1 MNKSKNI
8 IKDYYNLIESDKNK
22 LIPYYFIYF
31 LNIIIELIIP
41 IYIAKITESLTN
53 SLIIVALASIINYSI
68 LKILNNLLGYADK
81 YIYQRFFRDNYITI
95 YKKIVKKIYN
105 FDEEHKKKI
114 STGKI
119 INSLTSDIVNI
130 GEMADNFL
138 KATLNILKS
147 IVVIIY
153 FFRINIFLALII
165 IGVDVIYIIR
175 SNCLN
180 NKSVKYLKE
189 QKKENDQL
197 IGLINQTLLGLKDIQ
212 TLNITNTMDD
222 KYNYI
227 YKDWKKAYDNR
238 KKYERY
244 RQNILKCFLIIIKSI
259 VYFTCVYLMINNKIT
274 IGIILIIISYFDSL
288 FSASENIMDASQSIK
303 DQNISVN
310 RIKEILEY
318 NTIKE
323 KNLKEIKNIKGII
336 EFKNIDFSYSNEKLL
351 QNLNFIIR
359 PNRIT
364 AITGTNGTG
373 KTTIVDLILRLHSP
387 TKGEILLD
395 NINVKE
401 IDKNSY
407 LKEISVLNQESYLFN
422 LSIRENFNLVEND
435 IKKQEEMCKL
445 TGIDKFIKT
454 LPKGY
459 DTIIDEN
466 SHNISGGQKRLLS
479 LTRTLLKDAKILIF
493 DEATSSLDT
502 DKIQNI
508 INFFNELK
516 KNHTVIVITHKK
528 EIENIADEV
537 ITIDDGKVK
546 IKIPRIIYIRKCSVT
561 IDVKQRHIYIMLV

>member
-8 IKDYYNLIESDKNK
+8 IKNYYNLIESDKDK

-31 LNIIIELIIP
+31 INIIIELTIP
-41 IYIAKITESLTN
+41 TYVAKITESLTN
-53 SLIIVALASIINYSI
+53 SLIIVAIASIINYSI

-95 YKKIVKKIYN
+95 YQKIVKKIYN
-105 FDEEHKKKI
+105 FDEEYKKKI

-119 INSLTSDIVNI
+119 INSLTSDIINT
-130 GEMADNFL
+130 GEMADNIL
-138 KATLNILKS
+138 KVILNILKS
-147 IVVIIY
+147 IVVIFY
-153 FFRINIFLALII
+153 FFRINIFFALII
-165 IGVDVIYIIR
+165 IGVDLIYIIR
-175 SNCLN
+175 SNYLN
-180 NKSVKYLKE
+180 NKSIKYSKE
-189 QKKENDQL
+189 QRKENDKL
-197 IGLINQTLLGLKDIQ
+197 IGLVNQTLLGLKDIQ

-227 YKDWKKAYDNR
+227 YKDWKNAYDNR

-259 VYFTCVYLMINNKIT
+259 VYFTCVYFMINNKIT
-274 IGIILIIISYFDSL
+274 IGIMLIIISYFDSL

-323 KNLKEIKNIKGII
+323 KNLKEIKNVKGMI
-336 EFKNIDFSYSNEKLL
+336 EFKNVDFSYSNEKLL
-351 QNLNFIIR
+351 ENLNFAIR

-502 DKIQNI
+502 DKIQNV
-508 INFFNELK
+508 INVLNELK
-516 KNHTVIVITHKK
+516 KNHTVIVITHKE

-537 ITIDDGKVK
+537 ITINDGKVK
-546 IKIPRIIYIRKCSVT
+546 IKTPRVSDIM
-561 IDVKQRHIYIMLV
+561 VKNY

>member
-8 IKDYYNLIESDKNK
+8 IKNYYNLIESDKNK

-41 IYIAKITESLTN
+41 TYVAKITESLTN

-95 YKKIVKKIYN
+95 YKKIVKKIYH
-105 FDEEHKKKI
+105 FDEEYKKKI

-119 INSLTSDIVNI
+119 INSLTSDIINI
-130 GEMADNFL
+130 GEMADNIL
-138 KATLNILKS
+138 KVILNILKS
-147 IVVIIY
+147 IVVIFY

-175 SNCLN
+175 SNYLN
-180 NKSVKYLKE
+180 NKSIKYSKE
-189 QKKENDQL
+189 QRKENDKL

-227 YKDWKKAYDNR
+227 YEDWKNAYDNK
-238 KKYERY
+238 KKYDRY

-351 QNLNFIIR
+351 QNLNFVIR

-395 NINVKE
+395 NIDVKE

-508 INFFNELK
+508 INVFNELK
-516 KNHTVIVITHKK
+516 KNHTVIVITHKE

-537 ITIDDGKVK
+537 ITINDGKVK
-546 IKIPRIIYIRKCSVT
+546 IKTPRVSDIT
-561 IDVKQRHIYIMLV
+561 VKNY

>member
-502 DKIQNI
+502 DKIQNV
-508 INFFNELK
+508 INVLNELK
-516 KNHTVIVITHKK
+516 KNHTVIVITHKE

-537 ITIDDGKVK
+537 ITINDGKVK
-546 IKIPRIIYIRKCSVT
+546 IKTPRVSDIM
-561 IDVKQRHIYIMLV
+561 VKNYW

>member
-175 SNCLN
+175 SNYLN
-180 NKSVKYLKE
+180 NKSIKYSKE
-189 QKKENDQL
+189 QRKENDKL

-244 RQNILKCFLIIIKSI
+244 RQNILKCYLIIIKSI

-387 TKGEILLD
+387 TKGEILID

-502 DKIQNI
+502 DKIQNV
-508 INFFNELK
+508 INVLNELK

-546 IKIPRIIYIRKCSVT
+546 IKTPRINYIRKKLL
-561 IDVKQRHIYIMLV
+561 IN

>member
-119 INSLTSDIVNI
+119 INSLTSDIINT
-130 GEMADNFL
+130 GEMADNIL
-138 KATLNILKS
+138 KVILNILKS
-147 IVVIIY
+147 IVVIFY
-153 FFRINIFLALII
+153 FFRINIFFALII
-165 IGVDVIYIIR
+165 IGVDLIYIIR
-175 SNCLN
+175 SNYLN
-180 NKSVKYLKE
+180 NKSIKYSKE
-189 QKKENDQL
+189 QRKENDKL
-197 IGLINQTLLGLKDIQ
+197 IGLVNQTLLGLKDIQ

-227 YKDWKKAYDNR
+227 YKDWKNAYDNR

-259 VYFTCVYLMINNKIT
+259 VYFTCVYFMINNKIT
-274 IGIILIIISYFDSL
+274 IGIMLIIISYFDSL

-323 KNLKEIKNIKGII
+323 KNLKEIKNVKGMI
-336 EFKNIDFSYSNEKLL
+336 EFKNVDFSYSNEKLL
-351 QNLNFIIR
+351 ENLNFAIR

-387 TKGEILLD
+387 TKGKILLD

-502 DKIQNI
+502 DKIQNV
-508 INFFNELK
+508 INVLNELK
-516 KNHTVIVITHKK
+516 KNHTVIVITHKE

-537 ITIDDGKVK
+537 ITINDGKVK
-546 IKIPRIIYIRKCSVT
+546 IKTPRVSDIT
-561 IDVKQRHIYIMLV
+561 VKNY

>member
-8 IKDYYNLIESDKNK
+8 IKNYYNLIESDKDK

-53 SLIIVALASIINYSI
+53 SLIIVAIASIINYSI

-95 YKKIVKKIYN
+95 YQKIVKKIYN
-105 FDEEHKKKI
+105 FDEEYKKKI

-119 INSLTSDIVNI
+119 INSLTSDIINT
-130 GEMADNFL
+130 GEMADNIL
-138 KATLNILKS
+138 KVILNILKS
-147 IVVIIY
+147 IIVIFY

-165 IGVDVIYIIR
+165 IGVDLIYIIR
-175 SNCLN
+175 SNYLN
-180 NKSVKYLKE
+180 NKSIKYSKE
-189 QKKENDQL
+189 QRKENDKL
-197 IGLINQTLLGLKDIQ
+197 IGLVNQTLLGLKDIQ
-212 TLNITNTMDD
+212 TLNIINTMDD

-227 YKDWKKAYDNR
+227 YKDWKNAYDNR

-259 VYFTCVYLMINNKIT
+259 VYFTCVYFMINNKIT
-274 IGIILIIISYFDSL
+274 IGIMLIIISYFDSL

-323 KNLKEIKNIKGII
+323 KNLKEIKNVKGMI
-336 EFKNIDFSYSNEKLL
+336 EFKNVDFSYSNEKLL
-351 QNLNFIIR
+351 ENLNFAIR

-364 AITGTNGTG
+364 VITGTNGTG

-387 TKGEILLD
+387 TKGEIFLD

-502 DKIQNI
+502 DKIQNV
-508 INFFNELK
+508 INVLNELK
-516 KNHTVIVITHKK
+516 KNHTVIVITHKE

-537 ITIDDGKVK
+537 ITINDGKVK
-546 IKIPRIIYIRKCSVT
+546 IKTPRVSDIM
-561 IDVKQRHIYIMLV
+561 VKNY

>member
-68 LKILNNLLGYADK
+68 LKILNNLLGYSDK

-153 FFRINIFLALII
+153 FFRINIFFALII
-165 IGVDVIYIIR
+165 IGVDLIYIIR
-175 SNCLN
+175 SNYLN
-180 NKSVKYLKE
+180 NKSIKYSKE
-189 QKKENDQL
+189 QRKENDKL
-197 IGLINQTLLGLKDIQ
+197 IGLVNQTLLGLKDIQ

-502 DKIQNI
+502 DKIQNV
-508 INFFNELK
+508 INVLNELK
-516 KNHTVIVITHKK
+516 KNHTVIVITHKE

-537 ITIDDGKVK
+537 ITINDGKVK
-546 IKIPRIIYIRKCSVT
+546 IKTPRVSDIM
-561 IDVKQRHIYIMLV
+561 VKNY

>member
-1 MNKSKNI
+1 MNTNKN
-8 IKDYYNLIESDKNK
+8 L
-22 LIPYYFIYF
+22 
-31 LNIIIELIIP
+31 
-41 IYIAKITESLTN
+41 
-53 SLIIVALASIINYSI
+53 
-68 LKILNNLLGYADK
+68 
-81 YIYQRFFRDNYITI
+81 
-95 YKKIVKKIYN
+95 
-105 FDEEHKKKI
+105 
-114 STGKI
+114 
-119 INSLTSDIVNI
+119 
-130 GEMADNFL
+130 
-138 KATLNILKS
+138 
-147 IVVIIY
+147 
-153 FFRINIFLALII
+153 
-165 IGVDVIYIIR
+165 IYIIR
-175 SNCLN
+175 SNYLN
-180 NKSVKYLKE
+180 NKSIKYSKE
-189 QKKENDQL
+189 QRKENDKL
-197 IGLINQTLLGLKDIQ
+197 IGLVNQTLLGLKDIQ

-227 YKDWKKAYDNR
+227 YKDWKNAYDNR

-259 VYFTCVYLMINNKIT
+259 VYFTCVYFMINNKIT
-274 IGIILIIISYFDSL
+274 IGIMLIIISYFDSL

-323 KNLKEIKNIKGII
+323 KNLKEIKNVKGMI
-336 EFKNIDFSYSNEKLL
+336 EFKNVDFSYSNEKLL
-351 QNLNFIIR
+351 ENLNFAIR

-387 TKGEILLD
+387 TKGKILLD

-502 DKIQNI
+502 DKIQNV
-508 INFFNELK
+508 INVLNELK
-516 KNHTVIVITHKK
+516 KNHTVIVITHKE

-537 ITIDDGKVK
+537 ITINDGKVK
-546 IKIPRIIYIRKCSVT
+546 IKTPRVSDIM
-561 IDVKQRHIYIMLV
+561 VKNY

>member
-274 IGIILIIISYFDSL
+274 IGIMLIIISYFDSL

-323 KNLKEIKNIKGII
+323 KNLKEIKNIKVII

-351 QNLNFIIR
+351 QNLNFVIR

-395 NINVKE
+395 NIDVKE

-422 LSIRENFNLVEND
+422 LSIRENFNLVEKD

-479 LTRTLLKDAKILIF
+479 LTRTLLKEAKILIF

-502 DKIQNI
+502 DKIQNV
-508 INFFNELK
+508 INVLNELK
-516 KNHTVIVITHKK
+516 KNHTVIVITHKE

-537 ITIDDGKVK
+537 ITINDGKVK
-546 IKIPRIIYIRKCSVT
+546 IKTSRVSDIT
-561 IDVKQRHIYIMLV
+561 VKNY

>member
-105 FDEEHKKKI
+105 FDEEYKKKI

-119 INSLTSDIVNI
+119 INSLTSDIINT
-130 GEMADNFL
+130 GEMADNIL
-138 KATLNILKS
+138 KVILNILKS
-147 IVVIIY
+147 IVVIFY

-165 IGVDVIYIIR
+165 IGVDLIYIIR
-175 SNCLN
+175 SNYLN
-180 NKSVKYLKE
+180 NKSIKYSKE
-189 QKKENDQL
+189 QRKENDKL
-197 IGLINQTLLGLKDIQ
+197 IGLVNQTLLGLKDIQ

-227 YKDWKKAYDNR
+227 YKDWKNAYDNR

-274 IGIILIIISYFDSL
+274 IGIMLIIISYFDSL

-323 KNLKEIKNIKGII
+323 KNLKEIKNVKGMV
-336 EFKNIDFSYSNEKLL
+336 EFKNVDFSYSNEKLL
-351 QNLNFIIR
+351 ENLNFVIK

-502 DKIQNI
+502 DKIQNV
-508 INFFNELK
+508 INVLNELK
-516 KNHTVIVITHKK
+516 KNHTVIVITHKE

-537 ITIDDGKVK
+537 ITINDGKVK
-546 IKIPRIIYIRKCSVT
+546 IKTPRVSDIT
-561 IDVKQRHIYIMLV
+561 VKNY

>member
-8 IKDYYNLIESDKNK
+8 IKNYYNLIESDKNK

-41 IYIAKITESLTN
+41 TYVAKITESLTN

-81 YIYQRFFRDNYITI
+81 DIYQRFFRDNYITI
-95 YKKIVKKIYN
+95 YKKIVKKIYH
-105 FDEEHKKKI
+105 FDEEYKKKI

-119 INSLTSDIVNI
+119 INSLTSDIINI
-130 GEMADNFL
+130 GEMADNIL
-138 KATLNILKS
+138 KVILNILKS
-147 IVVIIY
+147 IVVIFY
-153 FFRINIFLALII
+153 FFRINIYLALII

-175 SNCLN
+175 SNYLN
-180 NKSVKYLKE
+180 NKSIKYSKE
-189 QKKENDQL
+189 QRKENDKL

-212 TLNITNTMDD
+212 TLNITNTIDD

-227 YKDWKKAYDNR
+227 YEDWKNAYDNK

-274 IGIILIIISYFDSL
+274 IGIMLIIISYFDSL

-318 NTIKE
+318 NAITE

-351 QNLNFIIR
+351 QNLNFVIR

-395 NINVKE
+395 NIDVKE

-479 LTRTLLKDAKILIF
+479 LTRTLLKEAKILIF

-502 DKIQNI
+502 DKIQNV
-508 INFFNELK
+508 INVLNELK
-516 KNHTVIVITHKK
+516 KNHTVIVITHKE

-537 ITIDDGKVK
+537 ITINDGKVK
-546 IKIPRIIYIRKCSVT
+546 IKTPRVFDIT
-561 IDVKQRHIYIMLV
+561 VKNY

>member
-1 MNKSKNI
+1 MSKSKNI
-8 IKDYYNLIESDKNK
+8 IKNYYNLIERDKDK

-31 LNIIIELIIP
+31 INIIIELIIP
-41 IYIAKITESLTN
+41 TYVAKITESLTN
-53 SLIIVALASIINYSI
+53 SLIIVAIASIINYSI

-95 YKKIVKKIYN
+95 YQKIVKKIYN
-105 FDEEHKKKI
+105 FDEEYKKKI

-119 INSLTSDIVNI
+119 INSLTSDIINT
-130 GEMADNFL
+130 GEMADNIL
-138 KATLNILKS
+138 KVILNILKS
-147 IVVIIY
+147 IIVIFY

-165 IGVDVIYIIR
+165 IGVDLIYIIR
-175 SNCLN
+175 SNYLN
-180 NKSVKYLKE
+180 NKSIKYSKE
-189 QKKENDQL
+189 QRKENDKL
-197 IGLINQTLLGLKDIQ
+197 IGLVNQTLLGLKDIQ

-227 YKDWKKAYDNR
+227 YKDWKNAYDNR

-274 IGIILIIISYFDSL
+274 IGIMLIIISYFDSL
-288 FSASENIMDASQSIK
+288 FSASENIMDAGQSIK

-323 KNLKEIKNIKGII
+323 KNLKEIKNVKGMV
-336 EFKNIDFSYSNEKLL
+336 EFKNVDFSYSNEKLL
-351 QNLNFIIR
+351 ENLNFVIK

-422 LSIRENFNLVEND
+422 LSIRENFNLIERD

-502 DKIQNI
+502 DKIQNV
-508 INFFNELK
+508 INVLNELK
-516 KNHTVIVITHKK
+516 KNHTVIVITHKE

-537 ITIDDGKVK
+537 ITINDGKVK
-546 IKIPRIIYIRKCSVT
+546 IKNLGYPI
-561 IDVKQRHIYIMLV
+561 

>member
-8 IKDYYNLIESDKNK
+8 IKNYYNLIESDKDK

-31 LNIIIELIIP
+31 INIIIELIIP
-41 IYIAKITESLTN
+41 TYVAKITESLTN
-53 SLIIVALASIINYSI
+53 SLIIVAIASIINYSI

-95 YKKIVKKIYN
+95 YQKIVKKIYN
-105 FDEEHKKKI
+105 FDEEYKKKI

-119 INSLTSDIVNI
+119 INSLTSDIINT
-130 GEMADNFL
+130 GEMADNIL
-138 KATLNILKS
+138 KVILNILKS
-147 IVVIIY
+147 IVVIFY
-153 FFRINIFLALII
+153 FFRINIFFALII
-165 IGVDVIYIIR
+165 IGVDLIYIIR
-175 SNCLN
+175 SNYLN
-180 NKSVKYLKE
+180 NKSIKYSKE
-189 QKKENDQL
+189 QRKENDKL
-197 IGLINQTLLGLKDIQ
+197 IGLVNQTLLGLKDIQ

-227 YKDWKKAYDNR
+227 YKDWKNAYDNR

-259 VYFTCVYLMINNKIT
+259 VYFTCVYFMINNKIT
-274 IGIILIIISYFDSL
+274 IGIMLIIISYFDSL

-323 KNLKEIKNIKGII
+323 KNLKEIKNVKGMI
-336 EFKNIDFSYSNEKLL
+336 EFKNVDFSYSNEKLL
-351 QNLNFIIR
+351 ENLNFAIR

-364 AITGTNGTG
+364 AIIGTNGTG

-395 NINVKE
+395 NIDVKE

-502 DKIQNI
+502 DKIQNV
-508 INFFNELK
+508 INVLNELK
-516 KNHTVIVITHKK
+516 KNHTVIVITHKE

-537 ITIDDGKVK
+537 ITINDGKVK
-546 IKIPRIIYIRKCSVT
+546 IKTPRVSDIT
-561 IDVKQRHIYIMLV
+561 VKNY

>member
-8 IKDYYNLIESDKNK
+8 IKNYYNLIESDKDK

-31 LNIIIELIIP
+31 INIIIELIIP
-41 IYIAKITESLTN
+41 TYVAKITESLTN
-53 SLIIVALASIINYSI
+53 SLIIVAIASIINYSI
-68 LKILNNLLGYADK
+68 LNILNNLLGYADK

-516 KNHTVIVITHKK
+516 KNHTVIVITHKE

-537 ITIDDGKVK
+537 ITINDGKVK
-546 IKIPRIIYIRKCSVT
+546 IKTPRVSDIT
-561 IDVKQRHIYIMLV
+561 IKNY

>member
-1 MNKSKNI
+1 MEEFRYKFLNYLKTINYKKFIMPSFLLLINLSSFMFLFTMINRKEEKIESASKITYDAPVIEEIEKTDEETQEQEEIKESNECSNNEEKIFVDIKGSVKTPGVYELNINSRVIDAIKASGGLNKDANTNYINLSKKLEDGDVIIIYSNKEVEESQKQENI
-8 IKDYYNLIESDKNK
+8 IEVPCDCSNIKNETK
-22 LIPYYFIYF
+22 EEVKPSNNKININTASLEELQT
-31 LNIIIELIIP
+31 LN
-41 IYIAKITESLTN
+41 
-53 SLIIVALASIINYSI
+53 
-68 LKILNNLLGYADK
+68 G
-81 YIYQRFFRDNYITI
+81 
-95 YKKIVKKIYN
+95 
-105 FDEEHKKKI
+105 
-114 STGKI
+114 
-119 INSLTSDIVNI
+119 I
-130 GEMADNFL
+130 GES
-138 KATLNILKS
+138 KA
-147 IVVIIY
+147 
-153 FFRINIFLALII
+153 ALII
-165 IGVDVIYIIR
+165 EYR
-175 SNCLN
+175 TSNG
-180 NKSVKYLKE
+180 K
-189 QKKENDQL
+189 
-197 IGLINQTLLGLKDIQ
+197 
-212 TLNITNTMDD
+212 
-222 KYNYI
+222 
-227 YKDWKKAYDNR
+227 
-238 KKYERY
+238 
-244 RQNILKCFLIIIKSI
+244 FKSI
-259 VYFTCVYLMINNKIT
+259 EEL
-274 IGIILIIISYFDSL
+274 
-288 FSASENIMDASQSIK
+288 
-303 DQNISVN
+303 
-310 RIKEILEY
+310 
-318 NTIKE
+318 
-323 KNLKEIKNIKGII
+323 KNIKGII

-508 INFFNELK
+508 INVFNELK

-546 IKIPRIIYIRKCSVT
+546 IKIPRIIYIRKKLL
-561 IDVKQRHIYIMLV
+561 IN

>member
-238 KKYERY
+238 KKYDRY

-274 IGIILIIISYFDSL
+274 IGIMLIIISYFDSL

-351 QNLNFIIR
+351 QNLNFVIR

-395 NINVKE
+395 NIDVKE

-422 LSIRENFNLVEND
+422 LSIRENFNLVEKD

-479 LTRTLLKDAKILIF
+479 LTRTLLKEAKILIF

-502 DKIQNI
+502 DKIQNV
-508 INFFNELK
+508 INVLNELK
-516 KNHTVIVITHKK
+516 KNHTVIVITHKE
-528 EIENIADEV
+528 EIENISDEV
-537 ITIDDGKVK
+537 ITINDGKVK
-546 IKIPRIIYIRKCSVT
+546 IKTPRVSDIT
-561 IDVKQRHIYIMLV
+561 VKNY

>member
-95 YKKIVKKIYN
+95 YKKIVKKIYH
-105 FDEEHKKKI
+105 FDEEYKKKI

-119 INSLTSDIVNI
+119 INSLTSDIINI
-130 GEMADNFL
+130 GEMADNIL
-138 KATLNILKS
+138 KVILNILKS
-147 IVVIIY
+147 IVVIFY
-153 FFRINIFLALII
+153 FFRINIYLALII

-175 SNCLN
+175 SNYLN
-180 NKSVKYLKE
+180 NKSIKYSKE
-189 QKKENDQL
+189 QRKENDKL

-212 TLNITNTMDD
+212 TLNITNTIDD

-227 YKDWKKAYDNR
+227 YEDWKNAYDNK

-274 IGIILIIISYFDSL
+274 IGIMLIIISYFDSL

-351 QNLNFIIR
+351 QNLNFVIR

-422 LSIRENFNLVEND
+422 LSIRENFNLVEKD

-479 LTRTLLKDAKILIF
+479 LTRTLLKEAKILIF

-502 DKIQNI
+502 DKIQNV
-508 INFFNELK
+508 INVLNELK
-516 KNHTVIVITHKK
+516 KNHTVIVITHKE

-537 ITIDDGKVK
+537 ITINDGKVK
-546 IKIPRIIYIRKCSVT
+546 IKTPRVSDIT
-561 IDVKQRHIYIMLV
+561 VKNY

>member
-8 IKDYYNLIESDKNK
+8 IKNYYNLIESDKNK

-41 IYIAKITESLTN
+41 TYVAKITESLTN

-95 YKKIVKKIYN
+95 YKKIVKKIYH
-105 FDEEHKKKI
+105 FDEEYKKKI

-119 INSLTSDIVNI
+119 INSLTSDIINI
-130 GEMADNFL
+130 GEMADNIL
-138 KATLNILKS
+138 KVILNILKS
-147 IVVIIY
+147 IVVIFY
-153 FFRINIFLALII
+153 FFRINIYLALII

-175 SNCLN
+175 SNYLN
-180 NKSVKYLKE
+180 NKSIKYSKE
-189 QKKENDQL
+189 QRKENDKL

-212 TLNITNTMDD
+212 TLNITNTIDD

-227 YKDWKKAYDNR
+227 YEDWKNAYDNK

-274 IGIILIIISYFDSL
+274 IGIMLIIISYFDSL

-351 QNLNFIIR
+351 QNLNFVIR

-395 NINVKE
+395 NIDVKE

-422 LSIRENFNLVEND
+422 LSIRENFNLVEKD

-479 LTRTLLKDAKILIF
+479 LTRTLLKEAKILIF

-502 DKIQNI
+502 DKIQNV
-508 INFFNELK
+508 INVLNELK
-516 KNHTVIVITHKK
+516 KNHTVIVITHKE

-537 ITIDDGKVK
+537 ITINDGKVK
-546 IKIPRIIYIRKCSVT
+546 IKTPRVSDIT
-561 IDVKQRHIYIMLV
+561 VKNY

>member
-274 IGIILIIISYFDSL
+274 IGIMLIISYFDSL

-323 KNLKEIKNIKGII
+323 KNLKEIKNVKGMI
-336 EFKNIDFSYSNEKLL
+336 EFKNVDFSYSNEKLL
-351 QNLNFIIR
+351 ENLNFAIR

-502 DKIQNI
+502 DKIQNV
-508 INFFNELK
+508 INVLNELK
-516 KNHTVIVITHKK
+516 KNHTVIVITHKE

-537 ITIDDGKVK
+537 ITINDGKVK
-546 IKIPRIIYIRKCSVT
+546 IKTPRVSDIM
-561 IDVKQRHIYIMLV
+561 VKNY

>member
-53 SLIIVALASIINYSI
+53 SLIIVAFASIINYSI

-502 DKIQNI
+502 DKIQNV
-508 INFFNELK
+508 INVLNELK
-516 KNHTVIVITHKK
+516 KNHTVIVITHKE

-537 ITIDDGKVK
+537 ITINDGKVK
-546 IKIPRIIYIRKCSVT
+546 IKTSRVSDIT
-561 IDVKQRHIYIMLV
+561 VKNY